1 VVGRGELSPRQLQIA
16 LAADAPAT
24 VVPDAAP
31 IVKKARAQPGGIL
44 VVGVDKLL
52 TVPARC
58 CKPAPPDAIVGFVSR
73 GRGVTIHRKSCANV
87 ARLDSERLIAADW
100 GYSADAM
107 FAVDVLIEATDRT
120 GLLRDITEILS
131 RERLNV
137 TATNSASRDSSAR
150 ILLTVEIDN
159 LEHLHRVLTLVK
171 NVAGVSRAVR
181 R

>member
-1 VVGRGELSPRQLQIA
+1 SPRQLQIA

-87 ARLDSERLIAADW
+87 KRLAPERLVEADW
-100 GYSADAM
+100 GASVGAS
-107 FAVDVLIEATDRT
+107 FAVDIV
-120 GLLRDITEILS
+120 
-131 RERLNV
+131 
-137 TATNSASRDSSAR
+137 
-150 ILLTVEIDN
+150 
-159 LEHLHRVLTLVK
+159 
-171 NVAGVSRAVR
+171 
-181 R
+181 